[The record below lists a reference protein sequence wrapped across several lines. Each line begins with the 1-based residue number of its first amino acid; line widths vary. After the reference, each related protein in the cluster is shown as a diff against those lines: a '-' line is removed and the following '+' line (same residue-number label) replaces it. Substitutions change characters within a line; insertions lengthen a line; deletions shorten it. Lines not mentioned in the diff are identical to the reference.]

1 MKRNLKIP
9 IPPVTPDPAQGLTD
23 QQVQQRLA
31 AGYGNKTQNKASMSA
46 GQIILQ
52 RTFTVFNLL
61 LVCLAVWLLVCGSG
75 IIKLTF
81 LPIAIFNT
89 LIGIIQQLRAKQAV
103 EKLTLVAEQTMR
115 VVRNGELLQ
124 VPSALLVRDDI
135 VEFIAGNQICADGI
149 LLEGQLYVNESLVTG
164 EADAIMKNPG
174 DSLLSGSFAVAGKGR
189 ACLTAVGNDSFA
201 ARLSAEAKK
210 NPKVAKPEMIRSL
223 DKLIKVIG
231 FLMIPVGIALFCKE
245 LFLVTDSTV
254 RDSAEGTVAA
264 LVGMIP
270 NGLYLLTSLALAA
283 SALKLSKK
291 RVLVQDMNCIET
303 LARVDVLCVDK
314 TGTIT
319 EPGMDVTEILP
330 LHNTDPARLEQVLT
344 GFYRDTEPENDTARA
359 MTARFSGET
368 ELQCTHRIP
377 FTSDTKWSA
386 ATFGE
391 EGTFVVGAPEFIMGS
406 RYPEIRETA
415 EKYTGSR
422 VLLVAGYDGIPA
434 ENRLDAKKLTPLG
447 LVLLSNKIRPTAR
460 ETFSYFKAQSVAIK
474 VISGDNPATV
484 AETARLAGIENAELF
499 VDATTLETEEAL
511 YDAAARYT
519 VFGRVTPEQKRQ
531 LIRALKQQGHTVA
544 MTGDG
549 VNDVLAMKEADC
561 AVAMASGAQAASQV
575 ARLVLVDSDFAAMPH
590 IVGEGRRVIN
600 NIQRAASLFIVKNM
614 FSLGLSMLSLL
625 TRMPYPLETQH
636 MSIISGLTIGIPSFF
651 LAMEPNYERVTGK
664 FLPTVLRR
672 ALPGGVTN
680 VLAVMATQA
689 CMNAFSLPQDQVS
702 TVCTAVLAVVGMMLL
717 FQVCKPFGTF
727 RKLVW
732 GAMGIALICCFTILG
747 GIFEL
752 QVQSSQVLLVLAVL
766 LIALPTVFFIIN
778 RSFTLGDKLIAN
790 KKSHPA

>member
-1 MKRNLKIP
+1 MKGNRITIAPLS
-9 IPPVTPDPAQGLTD
+9 PDPAVGLTT
-23 QQVQQRLA
+23 QQVQQRLS
-31 AGYGNKTQNKASMSA
+31 AGYGNKSHNKTGMSV
-46 GQIILQ
+46 GQIIFQ
-52 RTFTVFNLL
+52 RLFTVFNLL
-61 LVCLAVWLLVCGSG
+61 LICLALWLLVCGSSV
-75 IIKLTF
+75 IKLTF

-89 LIGIIQQLRAKQAV
+89 LIGIIQQIRAKQAV
-103 EKLTLVAEQTMR
+103 EKLTLVAEQNMR
-115 VVRNGELLQ
+115 AIRDGKIVE

-164 EADAIMKNPG
+164 EADAIIKNPG

-189 ACLTAVGNDSFA
+189 ARLTAVGNDSFA
-201 ARLSAEAKK
+201 AALAAEAKK

-245 LFLVTDSTV
+245 IFWVADSTLQS
-254 RDSAEGTVAA
+254 SAEGTVAA
-264 LVGMIP
+264 LVGMVP

-283 SALKLSKK
+283 SSLKLARK

-319 EPGMDVTEILP
+319 EPGMDVTQVLP
-330 LHNTDPARLEQVLT
+330 LHNAGDLEQLLT
-344 GFYRDTEPENDTARA
+344 AFYTGTEPENDTARA
-359 MTARFSGET
+359 LHSRFAGDT
-368 ELQCTHRIP
+368 DWICTHRIP
-377 FTSDTKWSA
+377 FTSESKWSA
-386 ATFGE
+386 ATFRDK
-391 EGTFVVGAPEFIMGS
+391 GTFLVGAPEFIMGS
-406 RYPEIRETA
+406 RYPEIQETA
-415 EKYTGSR
+415 EAHSGSR
-422 VLLVAGYDGIPA
+422 ILLVAAFDGIP
-434 ENRLDAKKLTPLG
+434 EGNQPDTQKLTPLG
-447 LVLLSNKIRPTAR
+447 LILLSNKIRPTAA
-460 ETFSYFKAQSVAIK
+460 ETFSYFKAQGVAIK
-474 VISGDNPATV
+474 VISGDNPAAV
-484 AETARLAGIENAELF
+484 AETARLAGIEKADKF
-499 VDATTLETEEAL
+499 IDATTLKTPEQL
-511 YDAAARYT
+511 YEAAAQYT

-614 FSLGLSMLSLL
+614 FSLGLSVLSLI

-651 LAMEPNYERVTGK
+651 LAMEPNFDRVTGK

-680 VLAVMATQA
+680 ILAVMATQA
-689 CMNAFSLPQDQVS
+689 CMVAFTLPQEQVS

-732 GAMGIALICCFTILG
+732 GAMGMALVCCFTLLG

-752 QVQSSQVLLVLAVL
+752 QVQSKEVLLVLAVL
-766 LIALPTVFFIIN
+766 LVALPTVFFIIT
-778 RSFTLGDKLIAN
+778 RSFTLIDKLTAN